1 MKLTVQG
8 EHSLIKEKIRAG
20 AERRTRRDCVL
31 FRTPKPSRGQA
42 DSMTGRRVGQVF
54 AFFTIRQS
62 LEIHRLAFLSLFET
76 RPMSRVCKLYPLRRT
91 TRFMVIDATDIER
104 GVHLIPKFGNQIG
117 ETAKKKREVDNERLI
132 WTLSQVEAGQ
142 STATVRTWLDVMP
155 HYKEFWLNTWIDP
168 HMYRNI
174 Y

>member
-1 MKLTVQG
+1 
-8 EHSLIKEKIRAG
+8 
-20 AERRTRRDCVL
+20 
-31 FRTPKPSRGQA
+31 
-42 DSMTGRRVGQVF
+42 
-54 AFFTIRQS
+54 
-62 LEIHRLAFLSLFET
+62 
-76 RPMSRVCKLYPLRRT
+76 
-91 TRFMVIDATDIER
+91 MVIDATDIER

-142 STATVRTWLDVMP
+142 STVTVLTWLDVMP